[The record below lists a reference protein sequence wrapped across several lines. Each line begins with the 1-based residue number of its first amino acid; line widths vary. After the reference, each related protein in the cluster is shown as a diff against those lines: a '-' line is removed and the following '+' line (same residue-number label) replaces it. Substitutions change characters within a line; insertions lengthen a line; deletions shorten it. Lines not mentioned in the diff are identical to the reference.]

1 MNEFLYF
8 DTAHAISVHDDIIL
22 KSGGNS
28 GALNIGLL
36 DSVIEHI
43 QNDIYYPTIEDKIT
57 HLFFSVNKNHAFNDG
72 NKRSSIALSAYFME
86 INGFGFEVARFLT
99 EMENIAVDVADNRID
114 KDLLY
119 EIICSILY
127 EDDFSDELKWKLIDA
142 KTKY

>member
-43 QNDIYYPTIEDKIT
+43 QNDTYYPAIEDKIT
-57 HLFFSVNKNHAFNDG
+57 HLFS
-72 NKRSSIALSAYFME
+72 R
-86 INGFGFEVARFLT
+86 
-99 EMENIAVDVADNRID
+99 
-114 KDLLY
+114 
-119 EIICSILY
+119 
-127 EDDFSDELKWKLIDA
+127 
-142 KTKY
+142 